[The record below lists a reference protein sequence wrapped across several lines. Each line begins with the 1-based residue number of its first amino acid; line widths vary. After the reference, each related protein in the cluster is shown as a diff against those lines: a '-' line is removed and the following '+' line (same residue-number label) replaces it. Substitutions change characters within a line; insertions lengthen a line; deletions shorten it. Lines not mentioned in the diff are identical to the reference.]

1 MSYNCIEFIRR
12 EKTAF
17 LTMTRPESLN
27 PLDLEAG
34 REINDALDGMG
45 SDSSLRCLVITGRGR
60 AFSAGG
66 DVKGMLAA
74 VEAGK
79 PDVFMDNLTES
90 LYAIAVKL
98 RRLPIPVVAAVNGT
112 AVGAGMNLALAC
124 DLIIASDRASF
135 SQGFSRLALIPG
147 FGGTHLLINQ
157 LSWQKAAEIA
167 FLSEM
172 VSAEEM
178 VKLGLIN
185 RVVPHETLEEEAL
198 ILAERLSEGPT
209 LAFGRTKALFLGAMT
224 TDFETHLKTEREMQV
239 RSAATEDFAAGVRA
253 LAGKTKPGFTGK

>member
-1 MSYNCIEFIRR
+1 MEYKCIEFVHR
-12 EKTAF
+12 EKKAV

-34 REINDALDGMG
+34 REINSVIDGMEG
-45 SDSSLRCLVITGRGR
+45 DSSIRCLVITGSGR

-74 VEAGK
+74 VEEGK
-79 PDVFMDNLTES
+79 PDAFMDDLTES

-157 LSWQKAAEIA
+157 LPWQKAAEIA

-178 VKLGLIN
+178 MKLGLVN
-185 RVVPHETLEEEAL
+185 RVVPHEKLEEEVL
-198 ILAERLSEGPT
+198 LLAGRLSEGPT
-209 LAFGRTKALFLGAMT
+209 LAFARTKELFLGAMK
-224 TDFETHLKTEREMQV
+224 TDFETHLKIERGLQV